1 MRLPEIGA
9 MPARGALRWPALV
22 YAVLAGVVAGGA
34 PGSATAADPAASPV
48 SSQPASETA
57 WMAQVY
63 PPANPGPV
71 WFTARG
77 PRPDVRDALQALR
90 DAGDR
95 GLVPDHYRPDTLARE
110 IDALDVP
117 RADAETILHADRALT
132 ATMLRFLSDL
142 RFGRVPPQRLAPHF
156 RTPARDAAFVAQL
169 RDAVAD
175 GKLATAIDGAEPA
188 FAVYARLKR
197 LLPHYRALAAE
208 PPIVVP
214 PPASKRSVAVGDRY
228 EGAPALRALLVR
240 VGDLAA
246 DAPAAAGDGYTP
258 LLAAAVQ
265 RFQARH
271 GLQADGVLGRNTLA
285 ALNVPLAARVEQIV
299 LSLERLRW
307 LPDLPSG
314 PLIAINIPSFR
325 LWAFAD
331 ASDPTQPALSMPV
344 VVGKAVRNETPVFIG
359 TMRYVEFSPY
369 WNVPT
374 SILRDEILPDL
385 AKDPGY
391 LRREDME
398 VVSTNGDARASDVI
412 DAVGMA
418 ALRSGEA
425 RLRQRPGPRNP
436 LGGIKFALPNAMDIY
451 LHATPAR
458 GLFARSR
465 RDFSHGCI
473 RVGDPEALAE
483 FVLRGRAQW
492 TADAIGEAMTS
503 GVNRTVALPVP
514 VPVIMFYTTAIV
526 DREGS
531 MRFLPDIYDQD
542 RVLAAALRG
551 HGAGPDR

>member
-1 MRLPEIGA
+1 
-9 MPARGALRWPALV
+9 MPARGARRSLAL
-22 YAVLAGVVAGGA
+22 ACAMLAGVVAGLA
-34 PGSATAADPAASPV
+34 SGSAAAADPAAAPMSARVAPD
-48 SSQPASETA
+48 TA

-77 PRPDVRDALQALR
+77 PRPAVRVALQALR
-90 DAGDR
+90 NAGDR
-95 GLVPDHYRPDTLARE
+95 GLVPDDYRPDTLARE

-117 RADAETILHADRALT
+117 RADAEAILHADRALT

-156 RTPARDAAFVAQL
+156 RTPARDAPFVAQL

-175 GKLATAIDGAEPA
+175 GRLAAAIDAAEPT
-188 FAVYARLKR
+188 FPVYARLKR
-197 LLPHYRALAAE
+197 LLPHYRVLASE

-214 PPASKRSVAVGDRY
+214 PPASKRSVAVGDSY
-228 EGAPALRALLVR
+228 AGVPALRALLVR

-246 DAPAAAGDGYTP
+246 DAPAPAGDGYTP

-285 ALNVPLAARVEQIV
+285 ALNVPLAARVDQIV

-307 LPDLPSG
+307 LPELPSG

-325 LWAFAD
+325 LWAFDD
-331 ASDPTQPALSMPV
+331 ASNPTQPALSMPV

-369 WNVPT
+369 WNVPS

-385 AKDPGY
+385 ASDPAY
-391 LRREDME
+391 LLREGME
-398 VVSTNGDARASDVI
+398 VVSTNGDGRTSDAI
-412 DAVGMA
+412 DAAGLA
-418 ALRSGEA
+418 ALLSGEA

-436 LGGIKFALPNAMDIY
+436 LGGIKFALPNGMDIY

-458 GLFARSR
+458 DLFARSR

-473 RVGDPEALAE
+473 RVGDPQALAA
-483 FVLRGRAQW
+483 FVLRGKPQW
-492 TADAIGEAMTS
+492 TADAIGEAMNS

-526 DREGS
+526 DREGNA
-531 MRFLPDIYDQD
+531 RFLPDIYDQD
-542 RVLAAALRG
+542 RLLAAALRG